1 MNKKITELTEA
12 TEMHDEDLLM
22 IVQNN
27 QNKKIKGINI
37 NSISIGPTEPE
48 NNTRGIWIRNGKNLF
63 NGKYIENYGYDQST
77 GNLIPTSAVYCN
89 QDMIELPLGATK
101 VITSKSG
108 ISLNTR
114 YFFYDKNRDYMSS
127 LAGMNNVS
135 VPEGARY
142 INFQMT
148 METANNDMSN
158 IQVETEEVTEYEE
171 YVAPGIF
178 VKNDKGQ
185 YYNILGLM
193 QMQNK
198 TYLTIGVEI
207 FTNEYINEK
216 PIFKKRIA
224 TGNLPNVSF
233 KNISTGLK
241 NIDVIKIEGIVKNSG
256 GTILPIPFCTT
267 TTNINNIQVM
277 LTSNGENIQITTG
290 INRSDYSGYID
301 VYYTKNT

>member
-48 NNTRGIWIRNGKNLF
+48 NNTTKEWIRNGKNLF

-77 GNLIPTSAVYCN
+77 GNLTPTSAVFCN
-89 QDMIELPLGATK
+89 EDMIELPLGATK

-127 LAGMNNVS
+127 LAGINNVS

-193 QMQNK
+193 QMQKSEIGKLTYNNTYFDTPDLADYAIFGKICIISFRARVKATIPNQTQIIDIPYEPAINSEFFVQIGGHYTIEKDAFAYVSTNRKKIMIEPIEANK
-198 TYLTIGVEI
+198 YLHIKTV
-207 FTNEYINEK
+207 YI
-216 PIFKKRIA
+216 
-224 TGNLPNVSF
+224 T
-233 KNISTGLK
+233 
-241 NIDVIKIEGIVKNSG
+241 
-256 GTILPIPFCTT
+256 
-267 TTNINNIQVM
+267 Q
-277 LTSNGENIQITTG
+277 
-290 INRSDYSGYID
+290 
-301 VYYTKNT
+301 

>member
-48 NNTRGIWIRNGKNLF
+48 NNTTKEWIRNGKNLF

-77 GNLIPTSAVYCN
+77 GNLTPTSAVFCN
-89 QDMIELPLGATK
+89 EDMIELPLGATK

-127 LAGMNNVS
+127 LAGINNVS

-193 QMQNK
+193 QMQKSEIGKLTYNNAYFDTPDLADYAIFGKICIISFRARVKATIPNQTQIIDIPYEPAINSEFFVQIGGHYTIEKDAFAYVSTNRKKIMIEPIEADKYLHIK
-198 TYLTIGVEI
+198 T
-207 FTNEYINEK
+207 
-216 PIFKKRIA
+216 
-224 TGNLPNVSF
+224 
-233 KNISTGLK
+233 
-241 NIDVIKIEGIVKNSG
+241 
-256 GTILPIPFCTT
+256 
-267 TTNINNIQVM
+267 
-277 LTSNGENIQITTG
+277 
-290 INRSDYSGYID
+290 
-301 VYYTKNT
+301 

>member
-48 NNTRGIWIRNGKNLF
+48 NNTTKEWIRNGKNLF

-77 GNLIPTSAVYCN
+77 GNLTPTSAVFCN
-89 QDMIELPLGATK
+89 EDMIELPLGATK

-127 LAGMNNVS
+127 LAGINNVS

-193 QMQNK
+193 QMQKSEIGKLTYNNAYFDTPDLADYAIFGKICIISFRARVKATIPNQTQIIDIPYEPAINSEFFVQIGGHYTIEKDAFAYVSTNRKKIMIEPIEADKYLHIK
-198 TYLTIGVEI
+198 TV
-207 FTNEYINEK
+207 YI
-216 PIFKKRIA
+216 
-224 TGNLPNVSF
+224 T
-233 KNISTGLK
+233 
-241 NIDVIKIEGIVKNSG
+241 
-256 GTILPIPFCTT
+256 
-267 TTNINNIQVM
+267 Q
-277 LTSNGENIQITTG
+277 
-290 INRSDYSGYID
+290 
-301 VYYTKNT
+301 

>member
-37 NSISIGPTEPE
+37 NSISIGPTEPK
-48 NNTRGIWIRNGKNLF
+48 NNTTKEWIRNGKNLF

-77 GNLIPTSAVYCN
+77 GNLTPTSAVFCN
-89 QDMIELPLGATK
+89 EDMIELPLGATK

-127 LAGMNNVS
+127 LAGINNVS

-193 QMQNK
+193 QMQKSEIGKLTYNNTYFDTPDLADYAIFGKICIISFRARVKATIPNQTQIIDIPYEPAINSEFFVQIGGRYTIEKDAFAYVSTNRKKIIIEPIEADKYLHIK
-198 TYLTIGVEI
+198 TV
-207 FTNEYINEK
+207 YI
-216 PIFKKRIA
+216 
-224 TGNLPNVSF
+224 T
-233 KNISTGLK
+233 
-241 NIDVIKIEGIVKNSG
+241 
-256 GTILPIPFCTT
+256 
-267 TTNINNIQVM
+267 Q
-277 LTSNGENIQITTG
+277 
-290 INRSDYSGYID
+290 
-301 VYYTKNT
+301 